1 MWESLSHPPFKA
13 AMNKSQWRSQWH
25 IRRDRIPQMIL
36 IIVIGA
42 IPLSYTI
49 ARVSDEFRLWQAG
62 GKWCV
67 QITPSGEEKVLYSS
81 ECSGFR

>member
-1 MWESLSHPPFKA
+1 
-13 AMNKSQWRSQWH
+13 MNKIQWRSQWR

-36 IIVIGA
+36 VLALGA
-42 IPLSYTI
+42 IPVSFT
-49 ARVSDEFRLWQAG
+49 AAWVSDQFRLWQAG

-67 QITPSGEEKVLYSS
+67 QIAPSGEEKVLYGS